1 MTPEELFYQVFVPL
15 PRQGPGC
22 TGATRKA
29 YSYLPTLSKDAKILD
44 IGCGS
49 GSQTRDLAKLTS
61 GIITAVDNYQPF
73 LDTLTIRAQKDGLGQ
88 RIRPLNAS
96 MDSLPFEK
104 EQFDLIWSEGAIFIM
119 GFEKGLRAWKPLV
132 RKGGFIVVSDAVRF
146 EADPPVELMQYWE
159 RMGYSLL
166 SEQERMEQINREGLR
181 LIAMYRLPGA
191 GWWENYYVPMLARVA
206 DLRKTYGNDPALA
219 AILDSFKLEVEMYRN
234 YSNYHGYT
242 FFVMQNE
249 QQVVNANSIE

>member
-1 MTPEELFYQVFVPL
+1 MTPEELFYQVFESL

-22 TGATRKA
+22 TRATRKA
-29 YSYLPTLSKDAKILD
+29 FSYLQTLLKDAKILD

-49 GSQTRDLAKLTS
+49 GTQTRELAELTS
-61 GIITAVDNYQPF
+61 GKITAVDNYRPF
-73 LDTLTIRAQKDGLGQ
+73 LDTLIIRAQKDGLSE
-88 RIRPLNAS
+88 RIRPLYAS

-159 RMGYSLL
+159 KRGYSLL
-166 SEQERMEQINREGLR
+166 SEQERVEQINSEGLR
-181 LIAMYRLPGA
+181 LIAMYRLPEA
-191 GWWENYYVPMLARVA
+191 GWWENYYVPMLARVT
-206 DLRKTYGNDPALA
+206 DLRKTYGNDPTLA
-219 AILDSFKLEVEMYRN
+219 AVLDSFELEVEMYRN
-234 YSNYHGYT
+234 YSKYHGYT

-249 QQVVNANSIE
+249 LRVVNVNAIE

>member
-1 MTPEELFYQVFVPL
+1 MTPEELFYQVFVSL

-29 YSYLPTLSKDAKILD
+29 LSYLPTLPRDAKILD

-49 GSQTRDLAKLTS
+49 GSQTRELANLTS

-73 LDTLTIRAQKDGLGQ
+73 LDTLTILAQKDSLSE
-88 RIRPLNAS
+88 RIRPLYAS

-104 EQFDLIWSEGAIFIM
+104 EQFDLIWSEGAIFII

-146 EADPPVELMQYWE
+146 EADPPVELIQYWE
-159 RMGYSLL
+159 KMGYPLL
-166 SEQERMEQINREGLR
+166 SEQDRVEQINKEGLR
-181 LIAMYRLPGA
+181 LIAMYRLPEA
-191 GWWENYYVPMLARVA
+191 GWWENYYVPMLDRLNE
-206 DLRKTYGNDPALA
+206 LRKIHGGDSALA
-219 AILDSFKLEVEMYRN
+219 AVLDTFDHEIDMYRH
-234 YSNYHGYT
+234 YKRYYGYT

-249 QQVVNANSIE
+249 G

>member
-1 MTPEELFYQVFVPL
+1 MTPEELFYQVFVSL

-29 YSYLPTLSKDAKILD
+29 LSYLPTLPRDAKILD

-49 GSQTRDLAKLTS
+49 GSQTRELANLTS

-73 LDTLTIRAQKDGLGQ
+73 LDTLTIRAQKDSLSE
-88 RIRPLNAS
+88 RIRPLYAS

-104 EQFDLIWSEGAIFIM
+104 EQFDLIWSEGAIFII

-146 EADPPVELMQYWE
+146 EADPPVELIQYWE
-159 RMGYSLL
+159 KMGYPLL
-166 SEQERMEQINREGLR
+166 SEQDRVEQINKEGLR
-181 LIAMYRLPGA
+181 LIAMYRLPEA
-191 GWWENYYVPMLARVA
+191 GWWENYYVPMLDRLNE
-206 DLRKTYGNDPALA
+206 LRKIHGGDSALA
-219 AILDSFKLEVEMYRN
+219 AVLDTFDHEIDMYRH
-234 YSNYHGYT
+234 YKRYYGYT

-249 QQVVNANSIE
+249 G